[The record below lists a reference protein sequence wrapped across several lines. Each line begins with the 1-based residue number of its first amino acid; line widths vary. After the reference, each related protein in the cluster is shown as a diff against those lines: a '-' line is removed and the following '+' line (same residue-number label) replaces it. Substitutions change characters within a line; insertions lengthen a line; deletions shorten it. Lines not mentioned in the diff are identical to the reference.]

1 MSANL
6 KAKRMKNKKRK
17 KTPRYVR
24 EQYWSTTMI
33 VDDELVDRIN
43 VWHFYYFVAAT
54 IVPLLK
60 DFLDV
65 AEFKIEKGC
74 PRIFY
79 KLPEYTIG
87 SEDFENMISAINLLV
102 RYNSEGGLK
111 YGDREINFEFGD
123 RITELTDAL
132 HLFVNLLPYLNDRHF
147 AISEERYE
155 DAPNGRH
162 CSFDELCNLDKTIA
176 RRIFPTL
183 QAFAA
188 LSIFP
193 PRYFMRMFS
202 AYPMQDSARVDEQ
215 YGLSQEWGK
224 ALASMVESWQWILER
239 KPAVNKDGF
248 EDLPEKV
255 YYGLHLFAEY
265 LPEMQND

>member
-1 MSANL
+1 
-6 KAKRMKNKKRK
+6 MKNKKRK
-17 KTPRYVR
+17 KTPRYVQ
-24 EQYWSTTMI
+24 EQYWSTTMM

-43 VWHFYYFVAAT
+43 VWEFYYFAAAT
-54 IVPLLK
+54 IVPLLE

-188 LSIFP
+188 MSVFSP
-193 PRYFMRMFS
+193 KYFDHMYYS
-202 AYPMQDSARVDEQ
+202 YPLPDSARTDDYSFVGNWDR
-215 YGLSQEWGK
+215 
-224 ALASMVESWQWILER
+224 ALEAMVESWRWILER
-239 KPAVNKDGF
+239 KPAVIEGGW
-248 EDLPEKV
+248 EDVPEKI

>member
-1 MSANL
+1 
-6 KAKRMKNKKRK
+6 MKNKKRK
-17 KTPRYVR
+17 KIPRYVQK
-24 EQYWSTTMI
+24 QYWNTTMM

-43 VWHFYYFVAAT
+43 VWEFYYFVAAT
-54 IVPLLK
+54 IVPLLE

-65 AEFKIEKGC
+65 AEFKIEKGW

-123 RITELTDAL
+123 RISELTYAL

-176 RRIFPTL
+176 IRIFPTL

-188 LSIFP
+188 LSVFSP
-193 PRYFMRMFS
+193 KYFHHMYYS
-202 AYPMQDSARVDEQ
+202 YPLPDSVRTDD
-215 YGLSQEWGK
+215 YSLGNWDR
-224 ALASMVESWQWILER
+224 ALEAMVESWRWILER
-239 KPAVNKDGF
+239 KPAVIEGGW
-248 EDLPEKV
+248 EDIPEKI

>member
-1 MSANL
+1 M
-6 KAKRMKNKKRK
+6 M
-17 KTPRYVR
+17 
-24 EQYWSTTMI
+24 

-43 VWHFYYFVAAT
+43 VWEFYNFAAAT
-54 IVPLLK
+54 IVPLLE

-65 AEFKIEKGC
+65 AEFKIKKGC

-79 KLPEYTIG
+79 KLPEYIIG

-111 YGDREINFEFGD
+111 YGDQEINFEFGY

-132 HLFVNLLPYLNDRHF
+132 HLFANLLPYLNDRHF

-188 LSIFP
+188 LSVFSP
-193 PRYFMRMFS
+193 KYFDHMYYS
-202 AYPMQDSARVDEQ
+202 YPLPNSIRTDDYIGNWDR
-215 YGLSQEWGK
+215 
-224 ALASMVESWQWILER
+224 ALEAMVESWRWILER
-239 KPAVNKDGF
+239 KPAVIEGEW
-248 EDLPEKV
+248 EDVPEKI

>member
-1 MSANL
+1 
-6 KAKRMKNKKRK
+6 MKNKKRK
-17 KTPRYVR
+17 KTPKWV
-24 EQYWSTTMI
+24 QKLHWSTMMM

-43 VWHFYYFVAAT
+43 VWQFYYFATAT
-54 IVPLLK
+54 IVPLLE
-60 DFLDV
+60 DFPDV
-65 AEFKIEKGC
+65 AEFKIEKGY
-74 PRIFY
+74 PQIFY

-147 AISEERYE
+147 AMSEERYE

-162 CSFDELCNLDKTIA
+162 CSFDELCNLDKTIT

-183 QAFAA
+183 QAFAE
-188 LSIFP
+188 LSVFSP
-193 PRYFMRMFS
+193 KYFGHMYRD
-202 AYPMQDSARVDEQ
+202 YPLPDSARTDDYSSFRNWIKVLE
-215 YGLSQEWGK
+215 
-224 ALASMVESWQWILER
+224 AIVESWQWILER
-239 KPAVNKDGF
+239 KPEVTDDGW
-248 EDLPEKV
+248 EDVPEKV
-255 YYGLHLFAEY
+255 FYGLHLFVEY

>member
-1 MSANL
+1 
-6 KAKRMKNKKRK
+6 MKNKKRK
-17 KTPRYVR
+17 KTPRYVQKEYR
-24 EQYWSTTMI
+24 NTMMM

-43 VWHFYYFVAAT
+43 VWQFYFFMAAT
-54 IVPLLK
+54 IVPLLE

-65 AEFKIEKGC
+65 AEFKIEKGW
-74 PRIFY
+74 PRIFH

-123 RITELTDAL
+123 RITELTYAL

-147 AISEERYE
+147 AISEEQYE

-176 RRIFPTL
+176 GRIFPTL

-188 LSIFP
+188 LSVFSP
-193 PRYFMRMFS
+193 KYFYHMYYS
-202 AYPMQDSARVDEQ
+202 YPLPDSARTAD
-215 YGLSQEWGK
+215 YYSLGNWDR
-224 ALASMVESWQWILER
+224 ALEAMVESWRWILER
-239 KPAVNKDGF
+239 KPAATEGGW
-248 EDLPEKV
+248 EDIPEKI

>member
-1 MSANL
+1 
-6 KAKRMKNKKRK
+6 
-17 KTPRYVR
+17 
-24 EQYWSTTMI
+24 MI

-43 VWHFYYFVAAT
+43 VWHFYYFAAAS
-54 IVPLLK
+54 IVSLLE

-65 AEFKIEKGC
+65 AGFESIDGKHLVDHN
-74 PRIFY
+74 
-79 KLPEYTIG
+79 LPEEYV
-87 SEDFENMISAINLLV
+87 SADDFSKMISRINLLV
-102 RYNSEGGLK
+102 RYYNEGGLVYK
-111 YGDREINFEFGD
+111 GKDINLEHGD
-123 RITELTDAL
+123 RIDELTDAL
-132 HLFVNLLPYLNDRHF
+132 HRFANLLPYLNDRHF
-147 AISEERYE
+147 NMSEERYE
-155 DAPNGRH
+155 RAPTGRH
-162 CSFDELCNLDKTIA
+162 CDFNELCNLDKTIA

-188 LSIFP
+188 MSIFP

-215 YGLSQEWGK
+215 YDLSQEWGK

-255 YYGLHLFAEY
+255 YYGLHWCPKKVVNNWLYIIIIQIVLLNFSARY
-265 LPEMQND
+265 I

>member
-1 MSANL
+1 
-6 KAKRMKNKKRK
+6 MKNKKRK
-17 KTPRYVR
+17 KTSRYVH
-24 EQYWSTTMI
+24 EQYWNTTMM

-43 VWHFYYFVAAT
+43 VWEFYSFAAAT
-54 IVPLLK
+54 IVPLLE

-65 AEFKIEKGC
+65 AEFKVKKGC
-74 PRIFY
+74 LRVFHR
-79 KLPEYTIG
+79 LPEE
-87 SEDFENMISAINLLV
+87 SVEAEDFSEMISNINLLV
-102 RYNSEGGLK
+102 QYDSEVDLK
-111 YGDREINFEFGD
+111 YGDRDIRFERGD

-132 HLFVNLLPYLNDRHF
+132 HLFANLLPYLNDRHYNL
-147 AISEERYE
+147 SEERYE

-188 LSIFP
+188 LSVFSP
-193 PRYFMRMFS
+193 KYFAHMYYS
-202 AYPMQDSARVDEQ
+202 YPLPNSVRTDDYIGNWDR
-215 YGLSQEWGK
+215 
-224 ALASMVESWQWILER
+224 ALEAMVESWRWILER
-239 KPAVNKDGF
+239 KPAVIEGGW
-248 EDLPEKV
+248 EDVPEKI